1 MARFLALAFALV
13 AALVCSGVQAERN
26 ADMTQTEP
34 GEVHR
39 IVDVEAF
46 EARRLLNIAAP

>member
-1 MARFLALAFALV
+1 MPRYLRLAFALV
-13 AALVCSGVQAERN
+13 AALACAGVQAERN